1 MRKPSVRILK
11 CYNIYMLLPRILTAL
26 VGIPLIVAAIH
37 FGGIV
42 YMAFVGCV
50 ILLCLYEYSLV
61 LTAGK
66 RPVHTISLMLW
77 GCVMAAVAL
86 LGRTHPEGLTLP
98 DNLYPLA
105 ISTVLVGVLV
115 CEVLTP
121 KRSWERVCNTFMGVF
136 LIPWALAHLI
146 NIRDIANYG
155 EYLTL
160 FMMITVWV
168 SDTGAYFSGRFLGKH
183 KLNKEVSPKKTWEG
197 AIGGTLLA
205 VGGAIVM
212 RNLFLSTLL
221 TMQTAIWLGLLVAVV
236 GQISDLAE
244 SVIKRSTGVKDSS
257 NLLPGHGGFLDRF
270 DSYLLL
276 APVFYYVVLYT
287 LHV

>member
-1 MRKPSVRILK
+1 
-11 CYNIYMLLPRILTAL
+11 MLLPRILTAL
-26 VGIPLIVAAIH
+26 VGIPLIIAAIH
-37 FGGIV
+37 LGGIV

-50 ILLCLYEYSLV
+50 ILMCLYEYSLV

-77 GCVMAAVAL
+77 GVLLGAVAIFA
-86 LGRTHPEGLTLP
+86 RAHPQNISVP
-98 DNLYPLA
+98 DNIYPLA
-105 ISTVLVGVLV
+105 ISAVLLGVLLF
-115 CEVLTP
+115 EVLTP

-136 LIPWALAHLI
+136 LIPWSLAHLI
-146 NIRDIANYG
+146 NLRDIPTYG

-160 FMMITVWV
+160 FMIITVWV
-168 SDTGAYFSGRFLGKH
+168 SDTGAYFSGRFLGRH

-205 VGGAIVM
+205 VGGAVLM

-221 TMQTAIWLGLLVAVV
+221 SVKEAIWLGLLIAIV

-276 APVFYYVVLYT
+276 APVFYYVVIYT
-287 LHV
+287 LEKIQL